1 MQHMD
6 ENELIANHSSK
17 LLDSSRSLYKDKRKL
32 SVNNKFLSILLFCKH
47 TV

>member
-6 ENELIANHSSK
+6 ENELTANHGSK
-17 LLDSSRSLYKDKRKL
+17 LLDSSGSCMKIKGRA
-32 SVNNKFLSILLFCKH
+32 VNNKFLSILLFCKH